1 MRLAFPGMIVD
12 LVMNTGDGKTMNISD
27 YRQEYQS
34 VRPVYEK
41 LTLKLQVL
49 FDELLK
55 SEGIKATI
63 ESRTKEIKSL
73 EGKIG
78 RPGKAYTDPLR
89 QVTDLSGIRIILY
102 SIADLETVDKLIQ
115 REFKV
120 DPTNSVNKLDQLEP
134 DRFGYLSQH
143 FIVQVGDSRR
153 LLPEWAGLG
162 DLWAEVQVRTVLQH
176 AWAAVEHFLLYKNE
190 RDVPKML
197 RRRLF
202 RLAALFELADE
213 ELDDLISSIRGQIGQ
228 YRDELARGNTS
239 IDINV
244 DSLRTYIQ
252 NSTEPRYWAQFLR
265 ETTGQRVDENDWGD
279 LSRDVR
285 IANYFGIYSIDV
297 LDILLKNARGWGET
311 FFVEYYRDYFKR
323 LKVTPDKV
331 STVIN
336 GHVTVLMIASNAEKI
351 NADIL
356 NKDFGWGKGQTLID
370 YALSVRGKDKE

>member
-1 MRLAFPGMIVD
+1 MK
-12 LVMNTGDGKTMNISD
+12 TGDGRTMDIVD
-27 YRQEYQS
+27 YGQEYQS

-41 LTLKLQVL
+41 LTRKLQAL
-49 FDELLK
+49 FDELLEG
-55 SEGIKATI
+55 EGIKATI

-73 EGKIG
+73 KAKIG
-78 RPGKAYTDPLR
+78 RPGKAYKDPLR
-89 QVTDLSGIRIILY
+89 EITDLSGIRIILY
-102 SIADLETVDKLIQ
+102 SIADVETVGKLIQ
-115 REFKV
+115 REFKI
-120 DPTNSVNKLDQLEP
+120 DPTNSVNKLNQLEP

-153 LLPEWAGLG
+153 LLPEWAGLC
-162 DLWAEVQVRTVLQH
+162 DLWAEIQVRTVLQH

-213 ELDDLISSIRGQIGQ
+213 ELDDLINDVRSQIGQ
-228 YRDELARGNTS
+228 YRDELAKGNTR
-239 IDINV
+239 IEINV

-285 IANYFGIYSIDV
+285 IANYFDLHSIDA
-297 LDILLKNARGWGET
+297 LDTLLKNARGWGET

-323 LKVTPDKV
+323 QKVTPDKV

-336 GHVTVLMIASNAEKI
+336 GPVTMLMIASYAEKI
-351 NADIL
+351 SADIL
-356 NKDFGWGKGQTLID
+356 DKDFG
-370 YALSVRGKDKE
+370 